1 MFDPK
6 IPFPLPLLPTD
17 FDYNQVDILKSA
29 LRASNAIAK
38 LNGLVLL
45 LPNQE
50 LLVRPLL
57 SKESVES
64 SAIEN
69 IFTTTMELLKAE
81 TTERNKLK

>member
-6 IPFPLPLLPTD
+6 VPFQIPLLPTD
-17 FDYNQVDILKSA
+17 FDYNQVDILKLA
-29 LRASNAIAK
+29 LRANNTLAK
-38 LNGLVLL
+38 LNGLILI
-45 LPNQE
+45 LPNPE

-69 IFTTTMELLKAE
+69 IFTTTTELLKAE
-81 TTERNKLK
+81 TIEKKQLK